1 MAKKIELT
9 QGKFAIVDD
18 GDFERLNQH
27 KWSAQK
33 GRNTYYAIRGV
44 RENGKHKRI
53 YMHIEILGKKN
64 GLQIDHI
71 NGNGID
77 NRRTNLRHVTS
88 RQNRQNL
95 HINKSSKYP
104 GVYFDNYRLK
114 WVSGIRVNGKHK
126 NLGRFN
132 NEIDAFNRYRIAVME
147 LGDKVVI

>member
-18 GDFERLNQH
+18 GDFEWLNQH

-64 GLQIDHI
+64 GLQIDHM

-104 GVYFDNYRLK
+104 GVYFDNFHFLCLLLYFL
-114 WVSGIRVNGKHK
+114 
-126 NLGRFN
+126 
-132 NEIDAFNRYRIAVME
+132 
-147 LGDKVVI
+147 